1 MNVQRKNN
9 IKHLLNYLRGRNF
22 LTAPCFFYILL
33 ATIALSCNNTYK
45 QTVEGVVLSINT
57 NNSTILVKHND
68 ISGLAKKNETNFR
81 LYRNVNFNDFSKG
94 DRVSFE
100 YISDNKTKEGYTKNY
115 KFISPADTY
124 NVTGVILE
132 IDTSRKSLMIRH
144 DVIPGFMDAMTM
156 EFSTDDKYNLFN
168 LSKGDSIS
176 FMYSVNVSDNPKYS
190 NAYNFNVVDNVNVDN
205 DPFFDWD
212 NDPYDKVEIGGIIS
226 STSFLDKDSKK
237 FVIEESDKLR
247 FISFIFSRCPDK
259 TMCHAIIDKNRYLAD
274 RFKDN
279 PNIEFIIISFDYLFD
294 TPDII
299 NKEYKSIEDSYGN
312 IKFLSSYK
320 NIADI
325 ALLARQTGFRYSNVE
340 KGKQIGHSMKS
351 IILNERMALLE
362 EFDGKEWKSY
372 EAEERIRFH
381 STKYN

>member
-1 MNVQRKNN
+1 
-9 IKHLLNYLRGRNF
+9 
-22 LTAPCFFYILL
+22 
-33 ATIALSCNNTYK
+33 
-45 QTVEGVVLSINT
+45 
-57 NNSTILVKHND
+57 
-68 ISGLAKKNETNFR
+68 
-81 LYRNVNFNDFSKG
+81 
-94 DRVSFE
+94 
-100 YISDNKTKEGYTKNY
+100 
-115 KFISPADTY
+115 
-124 NVTGVILE
+124 
-132 IDTSRKSLMIRH
+132 
-144 DVIPGFMDAMTM
+144 
-156 EFSTDDKYNLFN
+156 
-168 LSKGDSIS
+168 
-176 FMYSVNVSDNPKYS
+176 
-190 NAYNFNVVDNVNVDN
+190 
-205 DPFFDWD
+205 
-212 NDPYDKVEIGGIIS
+212 
-226 STSFLDKDSKK
+226 
-237 FVIEESDKLR
+237 
-247 FISFIFSRCPDK
+247 
-259 TMCHAIIDKNRYLAD
+259 MCHAIIDKNRYLAD